1 MFCSS
6 TSFFCHC
13 CLSLLCFS
21 DNSDWSSMH
30 SFLKRICNET
40 SVYWECIVRSPWFHL
55 WESSK
60 HSPHFLSSSPRC
72 PFLDLQVLLL
82 TSCFPFPVS
91 RFPFPVSRSRCPVSS
106 FSFPVS
112 RIPFSHFPF
121 PVPNSHI
128 LNVFSSMFFSWSL
141 NFPLQGSRFFSQCF
155 SIKFF
160 MIKHVTLRK
169 KHNTT
174 VPHQYWITF
183 SLAVNRSKIT
193 INYTKAYFPK
203 VLSLFFFLI
212 PLLHCG
218 ITKVVQ
224 CPS

>member
-1 MFCSS
+1 MYVARDFIFGNQVSTLRIFCPVPRVVCSS
-6 TSFFCHC
+6 ISRSYS
-13 CLSLLCFS
+13 SL
-21 DNSDWSSMH
+21 
-30 SFLKRICNET
+30 
-40 SVYWECIVRSPWFHL
+40 
-55 WESSK
+55 
-60 HSPHFLSSSPRC
+60 
-72 PFLDLQVLLL
+72 
-82 TSCFPFPVS
+82 PVF
-91 RFPFPVSRSRCPVSS
+91 RFRFPVSRSRCPVSS

-141 NFPLQGSRFFSQCF
+141 NFPLQGSRFFSKCF

-203 VLSLFFFLI
+203 VLSLLFF
-212 PLLHCG
+212 
-218 ITKVVQ
+218 
-224 CPS
+224 

>member
-40 SVYWECIVRSPWFHL
+40 SVYWECIVRSRDFIFGNQVSTLTFFP
-55 WESSK
+55 
-60 HSPHFLSSSPRC
+60 SSPRC
-72 PFLDLQVLLL
+72 PFLDLQFLLL
-82 TSCFPFPVS
+82 TSCFPFPVA
-91 RFPFPVSRSRCPVSS
+91 RSRCPVS
-106 FSFPVS
+106 P
-112 RIPFSHFPF
+112 IPFSHFPF

-141 NFPLQGSRFFSQCF
+141 NFPLQGSRFFSKCF

-160 MIKHVTLRK
+160 MIKHVTLTK
-169 KHNTT
+169 NTT
-174 VPHQYWITF
+174 PQYHQYWITF
-183 SLAVNRSKIT
+183 SLAANRSKIT
-193 INYTKAYFPK
+193 INYTKAYFHK
-203 VLSLFFFLI
+203 VLSLLLFFWFLY
-212 PLLHCG
+212 CAAE
-218 ITKVVQ
+218 
-224 CPS
+224 